1 MLVISVVCITYYCYT
16 GEAFQDF
23 IAVMRQFPTKINK
36 QQLLVDYTMD
46 VILQNC
52 EIGELEN
59 IFPEFP
65 MMFIN
70 YSANSELL
78 FITQSKVL

>member
-1 MLVISVVCITYYCYT
+1 MLVISVVYITYYCYT

-52 EIGELEN
+52 EIGELD
-59 IFPEFP
+59 IFVGYHFVVKW
-65 MMFIN
+65 F
-70 YSANSELL
+70 L
-78 FITQSKVL
+78 FDWQLKT